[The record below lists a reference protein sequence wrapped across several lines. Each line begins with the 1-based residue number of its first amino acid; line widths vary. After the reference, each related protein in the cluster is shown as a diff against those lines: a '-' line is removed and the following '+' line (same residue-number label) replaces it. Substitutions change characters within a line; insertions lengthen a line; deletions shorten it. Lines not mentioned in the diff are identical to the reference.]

1 MEVVIP
7 GCAGRSVILNHLC
20 QCVVSSPGTAL
31 LAVLNDASSAV
42 ASLPS
47 TDGSA
52 DLNHTLNS
60 IKLQTHK

>member
-1 MEVVIP
+1 M
-7 GCAGRSVILNHLC
+7 ILNHLC
-20 QCVVSSPGTAL
+20 QRVVSSPGKAL

-52 DLNHTLNS
+52 ALNHTLNS
-60 IKLQTHK
+60 IKIQTHK